1 MSLNLKS
8 LIERVKVWAQKD
20 AIKNIWQDKR
30 GLSIPVMTENT
41 TKYNLSCCSLFQL
54 QINSDA
60 PIHEIIYQ
68 VERAKEE
75 SKLRWEPKTRCSGE
89 RACFTICTPAEQEL
103 KNQLTSLGFVKSYTF
118 PRRNGY
124 PGGVLE
130 MYCLS
135 W

>member
-1 MSLNLKS
+1 MKFNLKD
-8 LIERVKVWAQKD
+8 LTERVKTWAQKD
-20 AIKNIWQDKR
+20 AIKNIWADNR
-30 GLSIPVMTENT
+30 GLSIPVVTENT

-54 QINSDA
+54 QIDSDA

-68 VERAKEE
+68 IERAKEE

-103 KNQLTSLGFVKSYTF
+103 KNKLLSLGFQKTYTF

-124 PGGVLE
+124 PAGILE